1 LPISFAQKKSPRYR
15 SLQNQGGAVTDLPRQ
30 RYEILRDSFLQGIRI
45 ADEEAFVQFL
55 ALGFCS
61 LFSPKAGGAYVV
73 EVYEARLPPWSGKR
87 DPHLDVLRQ
96 VYGML
101 TKEVFTG
108 ITRQYQRRC
117 A

>member
-1 LPISFAQKKSPRYR
+1 M
-15 SLQNQGGAVTDLPRQ
+15 TDPPRQ
-30 RYEILRDSFLQGIRI
+30 RYELLRDSFLQGIRI

-61 LFSPKAGGAYVV
+61 LFSPQAGGAYVV
-73 EVYEARLPPWSGKR
+73 EVYEARLPPWSGRR

-101 TKEVFTG
+101 TKEASTEMSG
-108 ITRQYQRRC
+108 RQYQRRC